1 VTEQLNA
8 ITTIQTQFYHDQTF
22 NFTSRGIDVKCDAK
36 QFKDALRDDTRKY
49 YHKLMTSSPN
59 EKTTNAILNASKSL
73 KNHPRLILD
82 SSKMPL
88 YLKNGDVS
96 LHTGANV
103 ITRMRTGSYVDEAW
117 MVERDMVV
125 RRPNHTCTQCKR
137 TTPGGVTFRH
147 FALECPG
154 TIDHRLSLL
163 QETRWSDELGNL
175 SVEDMVWM
183 TAKCQKAILNLHPDK
198 KEDIRQNVKVNAT
211 LLKIFQFARQID
223 NIVGIDTKRQEK
235 WITTLDERHVA
246 MKRKREEEKA
256 LKTTKK
262 ARIEVSDDSTQAGTE
277 YVTN

>member
-1 VTEQLNA
+1 
-8 ITTIQTQFYHDQTF
+8 
-22 NFTSRGIDVKCDAK
+22 
-36 QFKDALRDDTRKY
+36 
-49 YHKLMTSSPN
+49 
-59 EKTTNAILNASKSL
+59 
-73 KNHPRLILD
+73 
-82 SSKMPL
+82 
-88 YLKNGDVS
+88 
-96 LHTGANV
+96 
-103 ITRMRTGSYVDEAW
+103 
-117 MVERDMVV
+117 
-125 RRPNHTCTQCKR
+125 
-137 TTPGGVTFRH
+137 
-147 FALECPG
+147 
-154 TIDHRLSLL
+154 
-163 QETRWSDELGNL
+163 
-175 SVEDMVWM
+175 M